1 MLYIEVSLLFIL
13 QKLKKKAEA
22 AEGCAGDYSFFV

>member
-1 MLYIEVSLLFIL
+1 MIIQE

-22 AEGCAGDYSFFV
+22 AVRAELLPGSEQEDEA